1 MTTATKTKRTRRRL
15 RQYLVDE
22 KGRRTGVVLSIKEYE
37 DLVEAAEQLDDIR
50 YLEEAKAEE
59 GEPIPWEQVKE
70 ELRAEGKLP

>member
-1 MTTATKTKRTRRRL
+1 MTTTAKTKRTRRKL

-22 KGRRTGVVLSIKEYE
+22 KGRRTGVVLSLKEYE

-59 GEPIPWEQVKE
+59 GEPVPWEQVKE